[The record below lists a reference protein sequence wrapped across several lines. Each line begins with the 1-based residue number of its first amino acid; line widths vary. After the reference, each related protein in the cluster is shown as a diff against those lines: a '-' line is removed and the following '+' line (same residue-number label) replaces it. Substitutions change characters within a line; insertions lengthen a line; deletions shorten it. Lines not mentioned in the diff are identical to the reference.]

1 MPPQGTMQNNSQD
14 TGNNKIIVLAIVF
27 ILLLVGAFYFLSMK
41 KTPAPV
47 QNTGTTGT
55 EQNNTG
61 LTQEKVEI
69 KKTSLMTG
77 NEANKLPKGYPM
89 DLPVDTTNVTE
100 SYVAEYPN
108 RNLTQY
114 TLAFLTTKSVKEEV
128 TMYVS
133 AIEKAGYTFTSDG
146 KNTAGGYLN
155 AKKGKTTVSVNVG
168 TTNGKTIVN
177 ITYSVEK

>member
-61 LTQEKVEI
+61 LTQE
-69 KKTSLMTG
+69 
-77 NEANKLPKGYPM
+77 
-89 DLPVDTTNVTE
+89 
-100 SYVAEYPN
+100 
-108 RNLTQY
+108 
-114 TLAFLTTKSVKEEV
+114 
-128 TMYVS
+128 
-133 AIEKAGYTFTSDG
+133 
-146 KNTAGGYLN
+146 
-155 AKKGKTTVSVNVG
+155 
-168 TTNGKTIVN
+168 
-177 ITYSVEK
+177 

>member
-1 MPPQGTMQNNSQD
+1 
-14 TGNNKIIVLAIVF
+14 
-27 ILLLVGAFYFLSMK
+27 
-41 KTPAPV
+41 
-47 QNTGTTGT
+47 
-55 EQNNTG
+55 
-61 LTQEKVEI
+61 
-69 KKTSLMTG
+69 MTG